1 MAKQIEIKF
10 DGCKLDC
17 VFNSMVERMEHCYC
31 VDCKLGCYMYK
42 EGEKTDVFEWM
53 LKMKTKE
60 KTSKEKIAEYPYSM
74 HFKVIDTIGVPHTY
88 CITPKHLETGHVYVD
103 EWTIKEAE
111 LECGAKCGVKGC
123 DLSYEE
129 HKTALLVLCF
139 QDEDLPDDL
148 YHEMLQAYLMEI
160 KDKCEADG
168 CVGFAF
174 MKASEPHKGE
184 FDNGMG

>member
-1 MAKQIEIKF
+1 MAKKI
-10 DGCKLDC
+10 
-17 VFNSMVERMEHCYC
+17 
-31 VDCKLGCYMYK
+31 
-42 EGEKTDVFEWM
+42 EKTKDEG
-53 LKMKTKE
+53 
-60 KTSKEKIAEYPYSM
+60 IAEYPYSM

-184 FDNGMG
+184 FDNGNDN